1 MFSKIVYHLRKK
13 LSFEARVVLAGTMSF
28 ITIQLKEVV
37 HSQMVNGLGVVL
49 AIEYELVMLG

>member
-1 MFSKIVYHLRKK
+1 
-13 LSFEARVVLAGTMSF
+13 MSF